1 MSQVPSHLKYTKT
14 HEWAQK
20 LDDGT
25 IRVGITDHA
34 QDLLGDMVFVELP
47 DTGRH
52 VKAGEEC
59 AVVES
64 VKAASDI
71 YSPIAGEIVE
81 VNPAVTDGPEV
92 VNKDPYGQG
101 WLLRIRP
108 SDQQGFNQ
116 LLDAT
121 RYQEIAASD
130 AH

>member
-1 MSQVPSHLKYTKT
+1 MSEVPGQLKYTKT

-47 DTGRH
+47 DAGRL

-71 YSPIAGEIVE
+71 YSPVAGEIVE
-81 VNPAVTDGPEV
+81 VNQAAMDAPEI